1 MKQEAPTS
9 LGGSSSQDS
18 NDKRVNWN
26 DVMITK
32 IKWMSLQDNFI
43 ITFQG
48 AAIPLFLYVDFIF
61 SFIIHI

>member
-9 LGGSSSQDS
+9 LGGSSSQDP

-32 IKWMSLQDNFI
+32 IKWMSLQDDFI

-48 AAIPLFLYVDFIF
+48 AAMPLFLYVDFIF

>member
-1 MKQEAPTS
+1 MAEDDDT
-9 LGGSSSQDS
+9 LNVFSQDL

-48 AAIPLFLYVDFIF
+48 AAMPLFLYVDFIF
-61 SFIIHI
+61 SFIFHI